1 MIMIIS
7 ILLLAALDQYSKF
20 LALERLKPIGNI
32 TVIPNWFDLTFVE
45 NRGAA
50 FGILQGQVWFFILIT
65 IAVTVFAIYYIRK
78 MQGND
83 KVHNWMKVSIVL
95 ILAGAWGN
103 AIDRILKGYVVDYFE
118 FTFISYPVF
127 NVADIYVVMGTIL
140 MTVLILFFWDDK
152 DKNAKKE

>member
-1 MIMIIS
+1 MIILIVS
-7 ILLLAALDQYSKF
+7 VLLLTALDQFSKF
-20 LALERLKPIGNI
+20 LALEKLRPIGNI

-50 FGILQGQVWFFILIT
+50 FGILQGQIWFF
-65 IAVTVFAIYYIRK
+65 VTVTVIVTIFAVYYVRK

-83 KVHNWMKVSIVL
+83 KVHKWMKVSIVL

-103 AIDRILKGYVVDYFE
+103 AIDRILRGYVIDYFE

-127 NVADIYVVMGTIL
+127 NVADIYVVTGTIL
-140 MTVLILFFWDDK
+140 MTVLMLFFWDDK
-152 DKNAKKE
+152 EKI

>member
-7 ILLLAALDQYSKF
+7 ILLLTALDQYSKF

-32 TVIPNWFDLTFVE
+32 TVIPNWLDLTFVE

-50 FGILQGQVWFFILIT
+50 FGILQGQIWFFILIT
-65 IAVTVFAIYYIRK
+65 IAVTVFAIYYVRK

-83 KVHNWMKVSIVL
+83 KAHKWMKVSIVL

-103 AIDRILKGYVVDYFE
+103 AIDRILRGYVVDYFE
-118 FTFISYPVF
+118 FTFINYPVF
-127 NVADIYVVMGTIL
+127 NVADIYVVVGTIL

>member
-140 MTVLILFFWDDK
+140 MTVLILFFGDDK